1 VLGATNRPND
11 IDAAFLRRMPKRY
24 SVPLPDAVQRLK
36 ILRLMLAS
44 SRLDASFKYEP
55 LVARTEGCSGSDLK
69 ELCRAA
75 AMQPVREYL
84 RSGKGKAKVLSLK
97 EAQKTRRIES
107 GGAEER
113 EKATVETRPIRNSDF
128 FVVGESRCRGT
139 LTIMAQPRRV
149 SLAEGNSAVGTSAGA
164 KKG

>member
-1 VLGATNRPND
+1 
-11 IDAAFLRRMPKRY
+11 
-24 SVPLPDAVQRLK
+24 
-36 ILRLMLAS
+36 
-44 SRLDASFKYEP
+44 
-55 LVARTEGCSGSDLK
+55 
-69 ELCRAA
+69 
-75 AMQPVREYL
+75 MQPVREYL